1 MWLRPGFIY
10 ENQLLGIDTWLLF
23 VPRLASGLDI
33 RAILFAGVQRL
44 FLKLIPC
51 RRKNRHTIETL
62 ALDDFSASSRPRISS
77 NVRSGSAQ
85 RQQPI
90 LVGLDPAQADIA
102 AKSAWQRNCRC
113 P

>member
-62 ALDDFSASSRPRISS
+62 ALDDFSASRRPRISS
-77 NVRSGSAQ
+77 NVRSGSASISVSSQ
-85 RQQPI
+85 SLWAPPRRERKPPP
-90 LVGLDPAQADIA
+90 DPL
-102 AKSAWQRNCRC
+102 
-113 P
+113 